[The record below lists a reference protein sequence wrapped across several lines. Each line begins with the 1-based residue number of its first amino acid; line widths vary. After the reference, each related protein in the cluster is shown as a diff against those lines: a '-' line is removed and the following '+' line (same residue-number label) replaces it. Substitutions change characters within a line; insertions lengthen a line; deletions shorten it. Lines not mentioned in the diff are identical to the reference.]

1 VSLRGVTNVGT
12 TYGVEE
18 GLGAESSGVF
28 LSSAVSVFV
37 GGLGDE

>member
-1 VSLRGVTNVGT
+1 MSLRGVTGVGT
-12 TYGVEE
+12 TYDAQE

-28 LSSAVSVFV
+28 LSSSVPVFV